1 MPTYTDAL
9 TDTYFED
16 TYTDTVHELPHVD
29 DAMQWHFFSDI
40 LIIVDFAMC
49 FHICIAL
56 TYWHVLKPIGQ
67 YDQTGWHMY
76 VHIQ

>member
-56 TYWHVLKPIGQ
+56 TY
-67 YDQTGWHMY
+67 
-76 VHIQ
+76 